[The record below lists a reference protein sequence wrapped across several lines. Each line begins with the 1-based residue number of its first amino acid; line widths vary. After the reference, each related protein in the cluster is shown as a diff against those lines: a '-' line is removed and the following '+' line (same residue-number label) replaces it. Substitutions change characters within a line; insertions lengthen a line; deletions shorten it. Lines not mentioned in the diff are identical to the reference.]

1 MLFRIEKRP
10 IKGEPSI
17 AALSTKRTQLHNR
30 LDLANTMEAVHRV
43 DHQMPSR
50 LRDLSINQALVM
62 LLGFLRLLL
71 WGAIILN
78 LGIESLEMTVA
89 RDIHHL
95 ALFSILILFANL
107 QLSISKFLLSMED
120 DERAKKLFVM
130 AVLTLAAGFL
140 QVVELGLDQLL
151 IYLSQGPKELLFR
164 ILLFVEF
171 LFGIATTLVAGYSMD
186 RFFVLLKAKTKQ
198 LSAIKI

>member
-1 MLFRIEKRP
+1 MKLKIKSACRSYTAKTKSIFSGLNNDGSKANFPSQRSVPKR
-10 IKGEPSI
+10 K
-17 AALSTKRTQLHNR
+17 KLHNR

-43 DHQMPSR
+43 DRPMPSR

-62 LLGFLRLLL
+62 PWFRLLL

-89 RDIHHL
+89 KDIHHL

-120 DERAKKLFVM
+120 DDRAKQLFVM
-130 AVLTLAAGFL
+130 AVLTLAAAFL

-151 IYLSQGPKELLFR
+151 IYLSQGPKGLLFR
-164 ILLFVEF
+164 IL
-171 LFGIATTLVAGYSMD
+171 I
-186 RFFVLLKAKTKQ
+186 R
-198 LSAIKI
+198 